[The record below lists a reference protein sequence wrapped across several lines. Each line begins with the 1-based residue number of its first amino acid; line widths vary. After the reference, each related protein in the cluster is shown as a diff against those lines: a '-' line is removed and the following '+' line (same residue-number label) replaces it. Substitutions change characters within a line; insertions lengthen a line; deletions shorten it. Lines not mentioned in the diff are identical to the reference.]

1 MNYINE
7 KKSPKSS
14 KSRNTFFGRHSGIL
28 QDQQQN
34 SNEDV
39 NPDRG
44 EQTQKQL
51 MYFKKKQIRSQA
63 LAQKAQKAEVKQ
75 CMMKDLF

>member
-1 MNYINE
+1 MKRKALSQAN
-7 KKSPKSS
+7 PG
-14 KSRNTFFGRHSGIL
+14 TLFFGRHSGIL

-63 LAQKAQKAEVKQ
+63 LAQKAQKAEVQQ

>member
-1 MNYINE
+1 M
-7 KKSPKSS
+7 
-14 KSRNTFFGRHSGIL
+14 
-28 QDQQQN
+28 
-34 SNEDV
+34 

-51 MYFKKKQIRSQA
+51 MYFKKKQIISIA
-63 LAQKAQKAEVKQ
+63 LAQKAQKAEVQQ